1 MPSEETSP
9 SPTEALTPQLSCL
22 VACQPASTGGANP
35 SPSGGF
41 LQPPQ
46 ASLPPPRG
54 REQAAL
60 PAAQPLCQQIEFTQQ
75 LGACLLIHMQPNKY
89 LL

>member
-46 ASLPPPRG
+46 ASLPPPGAGSRQPCLQLS
-54 REQAAL
+54 RSASRLNSPSSLE
-60 PAAQPLCQQIEFTQQ
+60 PAF
-75 LGACLLIHMQPNKY
+75 
-89 LL
+89 